1 MTFKLYFIAA
11 NEELLRAI
19 ENLKLDE
26 ILLVDDAKCEEQL
39 SVLRRLF
46 TLLEM
51 LVLVTRK
58 NDKQTILTTTL
69 KFFNVFMTLFLGPCL
84 KFLRN
89 VLQRFPAEVVSIIK
103 TVQRSTRQVQSLCAH
118 AKATK
123 DSATL
128 AHVPRIKR
136 QLEQLIYQ
144 IKDTL
149 KKLGAEDAF
158 WLGNLKNRYL
168 NGDEIVDDEMPVMSH
183 KRGRRKNEEENEK
196 RICVEPKVEMDEAIE
211 VNDDENESDESDES
225 DSSTEEE

>member
-1 MTFKLYFIAA
+1 MTFKLYFTAA

-26 ILLVDDAKCEEQL
+26 ILLVDDTKCEEQL

-69 KFFNVFMTLFLGPCL
+69 KFFNV
-84 KFLRN
+84 FLRN

-128 AHVPRIKR
+128 AHVPRIKK

-196 RICVEPKVEMDEAIE
+196 RIRVEPKVEMDEEAIE
-211 VNDDENESDESDES
+211 VNDDENESNESNES

>member
-1 MTFKLYFIAA
+1 MTFKLYFTAA

-26 ILLVDDAKCEEQL
+26 ILLVDDTKCEEQL

-89 VLQRFPAEVVSIIK
+89 VLQRFPAGVVSIIK
-103 TVQRSTRQVQSLCAH
+103 TVHDQHDRFRVCVLMRKQQRIQPPWLM
-118 AKATK
+118 
-123 DSATL
+123 
-128 AHVPRIKR
+128 
-136 QLEQLIYQ
+136 YQ
-144 IKDTL
+144 
-149 KKLGAEDAF
+149 GSRNN
-158 WLGNLKNRYL
+158 WN
-168 NGDEIVDDEMPVMSH
+168 S
-183 KRGRRKNEEENEK
+183 
-196 RICVEPKVEMDEAIE
+196 
-211 VNDDENESDESDES
+211 
-225 DSSTEEE
+225 

>member
-1 MTFKLYFIAA
+1 MTFKLYFTAA

-26 ILLVDDAKCEEQL
+26 ILLVDDTKCEEQL

-128 AHVPRIKR
+128 AHVPRIKK

-183 KRGRRKNEEENEK
+183 KRGRRKNE
-196 RICVEPKVEMDEAIE
+196 
-211 VNDDENESDESDES
+211 
-225 DSSTEEE
+225 

>member
-1 MTFKLYFIAA
+1 M
-11 NEELLRAI
+11 
-19 ENLKLDE
+19 KLDE
-26 ILLVDDAKCEEQL
+26 ILLVDDTKCEEQL

-128 AHVPRIKR
+128 AHVPRIKK

-196 RICVEPKVEMDEAIE
+196 RIRVEPKVEMDEEAIE
-211 VNDDENESDESDES
+211 VNDDENESNESNES

>member
-58 NDKQTILTTTL
+58 ND

-128 AHVPRIKR
+128 AHVPRIKK

-196 RICVEPKVEMDEAIE
+196 RIRVEPKVEMDEEAIE
-211 VNDDENESDESDES
+211 VNDDENESNES